1 MTESQTDGSLI
12 DHLTFDSQA
21 ETSYQ
26 AVTTFSDGVLTREM
40 QLGEIHATTQME
52 VGDLHKSEQN
62 DLDGCWWLGRIRGK
76 EIRLL
81 SGSHKGELVR
91 SVDLFC
97 GSGGFSLGV
106 SAAAEELGLKMKSMA
121 AVDIDEHAL
130 EVFRANHAARIIR
143 NCSVTDLV
151 DYSVQKDA
159 ENYSFFNTPEIVDE
173 QFEKLVGRVELVL
186 GGPPCQ
192 GHSNLNNH
200 TRRNDPRNSL
210 YALVVVMAQALGA
223 KVALTENVQGVLR
236 DHGDVVNLT
245 KGLIE
250 TSGWSYDEAVLA
262 ADSLGWAQTRKRHFL
277 CAWRDAKSDSGTSFN
292 DVSEM
297 LSHRSR
303 PVSWLLS
310 DLLEQPN
317 TDEMFNKPSDLSDEN
332 KARVAQLFE
341 ADEYTLRDQY
351 RPVSHQNGNT
361 YPSSY
366 GRLHWDQPSGTITT
380 GFLTPGRGR
389 FIHPTQPRGLTP
401 HEGARL
407 QGYPDVFRFSIE
419 SGKVT
424 RSLLAKWIGD
434 AVPMPLGY
442 AAGMVALSRVVSG

>member
-1 MTESQTDGSLI
+1 MTASQTNEDQHGQ
-12 DHLTFDSQA
+12 LTGDLQVQTGNQV
-21 ETSYQ
+21 E
-26 AVTTFSDGVLTREM
+26 TTFSHGVLTREI
-40 QLGEIHATTQME
+40 QVGGLNALSQME
-52 VGDLHKSEQN
+52 VGALSKFELI

-76 EIRLL
+76 KIRVI
-81 SGSHKGELVR
+81 SASHKGELVR
-91 SVDLFC
+91 SVDLFS

-106 SAAAEELGLKMKSMA
+106 SAAAEELGLRLKTMA
-121 AVDIDEHAL
+121 AVDIDENAL
-130 EVFRANHAARIIR
+130 EIFRANHGVRIIR
-143 NCSVTDLV
+143 NCSVSDLV
-151 DYSVQKDA
+151 DYSVQKDG
-159 ENYSFFNTPEIVDE
+159 EGYRFFNAPEIVDE
-173 QFEKLVGRVELVL
+173 QFGRIVGRVDLVL

-192 GHSNLNNH
+192 GHSNLNNY
-200 TRRNDPRNSL
+200 TRRSDPRNSL
-210 YALVVVMAQALGA
+210 YALVLVMAQALGA
-223 KVALTENVQGVLR
+223 KAALTENVPGVLR

-262 ADSLGWAQTRKRHFL
+262 ADALGWAQTRKRHFL
-277 CAWRDAKSDSGTSFN
+277 CAWHHSKSGLGASFS
-292 DVSEM
+292 DVGEM
-297 LSHRSR
+297 FSR
-303 PVSWLLS
+303 ECRPISWLLS
-310 DLLEQPN
+310 DLLKQTN
-317 TDEMFNKPSDLSDEN
+317 SDEMFNKPSELSDQN

-341 ADEYTLRDQY
+341 TDEYTLRDEF
-351 RPVSHQNGNT
+351 RPLSHQNGNT

-366 GRLHWDQPSGTITT
+366 GRLRWDEPSGTITT

-407 QGYPDVFRFSIE
+407 QGYPDTFRFSTE

-442 AAGMVALSRVVSG
+442 AAGMVALSRIVNG